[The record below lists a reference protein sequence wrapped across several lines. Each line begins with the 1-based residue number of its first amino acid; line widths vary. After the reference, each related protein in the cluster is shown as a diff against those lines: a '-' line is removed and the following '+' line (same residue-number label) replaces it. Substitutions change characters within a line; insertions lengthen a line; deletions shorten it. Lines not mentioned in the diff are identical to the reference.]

1 MGRRILLRPRPRD
14 ARPESCNFWSVSF
27 PGHRKW
33 NLTAPFS
40 NHFGT
45 RRIQLFNSARGHA
58 ADIGVMKRKGIIF
71 NRKKRNWLEATH
83 RLSLPLFVR
92 EQVVGEGEVH
102 LDGVVAAL
110 AWTLHDEPRW
120 RGAPFWV
127 LFTTA
132 VQYFGSPPAFRQIMR
147 RA

>member
-1 MGRRILLRPRPRD
+1 MEWDEESCCDLD
-14 ARPESCNFWSVSF
+14 HETQRPESCNFWSVSF

-71 NRKKRNWLEATH
+71 NRKKTKQ
-83 RLSLPLFVR
+83 VR
-92 EQVVGEGEVH
+92 SNTQVVPPTIRAGSRWWGRERSISM
-102 LDGVVAAL
+102 AS
-110 AWTLHDEPRW
+110 WPRW
-120 RGAPFWV
+120 PGHCMMSPGGAARPFGFYSLLQYSTLV
-127 LFTTA
+127 LHLLFA
-132 VQYFGSPPAFRQIMR
+132 RL
-147 RA
+147 